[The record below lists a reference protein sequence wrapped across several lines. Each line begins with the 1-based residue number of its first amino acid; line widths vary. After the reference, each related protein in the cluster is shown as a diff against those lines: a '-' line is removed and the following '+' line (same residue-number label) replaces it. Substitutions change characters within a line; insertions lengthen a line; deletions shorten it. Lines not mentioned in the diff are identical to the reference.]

1 MRTGYGTA
9 ALLGVVILAA
19 GAVGPLLIDNNAK
32 PGTELLSDNLFL
44 LSLVVVALGFLIVL
58 TAGIGLCVYLLGRT
72 STPDEQPTPEAP
84 AAPTDEADG
93 TAAGFIGVKGDSLD
107 A

>member
-19 GAVGPLLIDNNAK
+19 GAVGAVLIDNNAK

-44 LSLVVVALGFLIVL
+44 LCLVVAALGFLIVL

-72 STPDEQPTPEAP
+72 STPDQQPAPEAP
-84 AAPTDEADG
+84 AGPTGETDG
-93 TAAGFIGVKGDSLD
+93 TPPGFIGVTGDSLD